1 MLDFPG
7 RRDGSPVDSAAP
19 PGLAPRPGLAAR
31 KLAQQ
36 YNTVHPGPCCSDH
49 RTTGPPDHRTSEYES
64 WPHGGAP
71 PSVRYLARLA
81 AAYGHGCTP
90 SQFVDADDL
99 EHLIPADRCLLT
111 TSPGGH
117 VPAASP
123 TSTTSR

>member
-1 MLDFPG
+1 MLFG
-7 RRDGSPVDSAAP
+7 P
-19 PGLAPRPGLAAR
+19 PDHR
-31 KLAQQ
+31 
-36 YNTVHPGPCCSDH
+36 TTGPPDH